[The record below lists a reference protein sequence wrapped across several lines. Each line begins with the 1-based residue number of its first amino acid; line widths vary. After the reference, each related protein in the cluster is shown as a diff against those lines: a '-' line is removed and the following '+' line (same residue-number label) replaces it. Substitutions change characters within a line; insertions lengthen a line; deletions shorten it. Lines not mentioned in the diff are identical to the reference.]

1 MRSIC
6 KNSHIIA
13 SIFSDE
19 ADDAANTGPSTG
31 TTTTSSS
38 RLRSNRDKKVLAGSA
53 HYTCVW
59 YICAAKMH
67 YAHYM
72 LTQSF
77 IRKLSSRTCSML
89 LLARMQV
96 FLSSG
101 LGSLDVSLDE
111 LNFCLEW
118 DEKSPVWVSNA
129 CFVWCVRCVRCVLDI
144 LGLRVCIQHNKRE
157 NTVCSLSVLFLDYIS
172 ITPHHI
178 CMLYID
184 NTIYQPYFPP
194 TTHITTGAGRG
205 AFCSGPQRVKQRA
218 HQYYY

>member
-1 MRSIC
+1 MCIVCFACLVLCIVCMQISVHVYCVEIC
-6 KNSHIIA
+6 RCAFLSLSPHQCV
-13 SIFSDE
+13 FYFGSDE
-19 ADDAANTGPSTG
+19 ADDAASTGPSTG
-31 TTTTSSS
+31 STTSS
-38 RLRSNRDKKVLAGSA
+38 RQRSNRDKKVRAVSA

-77 IRKLSSRTCSML
+77 IRKLSSRTCSTV
-89 LLARMQV
+89 LLARTQV

-129 CFVWCVRCVRCVLDI
+129 CFCV
-144 LGLRVCIQHNKRE
+144 VC
-157 NTVCSLSVLFLDYIS
+157 TVCTVC
-172 ITPHHI
+172 T
-178 CMLYID
+178 
-184 NTIYQPYFPP
+184 
-194 TTHITTGAGRG
+194 
-205 AFCSGPQRVKQRA
+205 
-218 HQYYY
+218 